1 MRLLLVTV
9 CLAAVA
15 CATATAAPNGRIA
28 GRCSASGDSCYGIFK
43 DRGDVIRFQL
53 TLAARYYNRYRIC
66 VKPPPGVPREWR
78 DGVQELPRQE
88 DRLAV
93 RRCRDLGTELPP
105 IASPGAL
112 SGDMDA
118 GSPGRGA
125 WGLPLLRGAVEP

>member
-15 CATATAAPNGRIA
+15 CATATAAPDGRVA
-28 GRCSASGDSCYGIFK
+28 ARCSASGDSCYGIFK

-66 VKPPPGVPREWR
+66 VKPPPGVPPSGATACKSFPVE
-78 DGVQELPRQE
+78 E

-105 IASPGAL
+105 IASPGRYRVTWT
-112 SGDMDA
+112 
-118 GSPGRGA
+118 PGVQ
-125 WGLPLLRGAVEP
+125 AVGPGVSLFFVAP